1 MVAMTD
7 DPLHAI
13 KERLWNWGRW
23 TRVDAIPR
31 LEIPEP
37 PCFSHWIPRDCWD
50 HGLQDGAPEES
61 RASLRE
67 KDAEALDH
75 TILLLARYYRNTI
88 KRHFSMRWE
97 QPRDIVDQSCRALKD
112 RL

>member
-1 MVAMTD
+1 MIN

-50 HGLQDGAPEES
+50 RGLQDGAPEES
-61 RASLRE
+61 RHSLRE
-67 KDAEALDH
+67 KDAEDLDDY
-75 TILLLARYYRNTI
+75 IKNLYWRYKIVIIRYYSLL
-88 KRHFSMRWE
+88 K
-97 QPRDIVDQSCRALKD
+97 PYPKDIVDQSCRALKD
-112 RL
+112 RM